1 MSKTVLEFSWGSVRA
16 AGADRGVIDIRGG
29 IGLPK
34 ELEEWGI
41 ESSGTVSEF
50 AEAVKALGAVRE
62 IELNVSSFG
71 GEVFAAL
78 GMYAILARHSA
89 RVVAYVDGV
98 AASAATVLLM
108 AADEIRMPANSY
120 LMIHNAT
127 WIAAGDHRAMAKA
140 AEDLKKW
147 SRDMANL
154 YAARMEDNLG
164 GDRAEILGR
173 VIAMMDEE
181 TWLTGEEAV
190 AAGLAET
197 VTDRVEL
204 AACAAPEAGLRP
216 KNLDRV
222 PAELRALLIDRPTG
236 SMSEPAA
243 IEPTEPALEA
253 SAPTEPE
260 LEAGAPTE
268 PATEP
273 ATEPTEPTEPV
284 PAAAPSADL
293 SLVVP
298 PTAPPQAAGVSLD
311 EMRAALREEI
321 AAAVNPLAERLAN
334 AEAALQ
340 REEQLR
346 AAGVPQAAWGAQR
359 PAEIGP
365 RAEGGEEPVDFA
377 SLTPSQ
383 KVRMAREKMFP
394 KASV

>member
-62 IELNVSSFG
+62 IEMNVSSFG

-89 RVVAYVDGV
+89 RVVANVDGV

-120 LMIHNAT
+120 MMIHNAT
-127 WIAAGDHRAMAKA
+127 WFAAGDYRDFEKA

-204 AACAAPEAGLRP
+204 AACSMPLAGSPRNLERVPEA
-216 KNLDRV
+216 
-222 PAELRALLIDRPTG
+222 LRALLIDRPTA

-243 IEPTEPALEA
+243 IEPTEPAVDA

-260 LEAGAPTE
+260 LEASAP
-268 PATEP
+268 TEP
-273 ATEPTEPTEPV
+273 ATEPTEPNEPV

-293 SLVVP
+293 SPVVP

-334 AEAALQ
+334 AESALQ

-365 RAEGGEEPVDFA
+365 RAEGDEEPVDF
-377 SLTPSQ
+377 SVLTPSQ